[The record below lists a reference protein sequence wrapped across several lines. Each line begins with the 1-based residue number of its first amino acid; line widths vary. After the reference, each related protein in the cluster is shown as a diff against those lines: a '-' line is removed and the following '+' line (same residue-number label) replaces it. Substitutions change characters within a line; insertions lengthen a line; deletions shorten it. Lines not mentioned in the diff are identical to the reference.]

1 MDPGPPRPTLQG
13 KPLRWRSSAAQ
24 GAVGR
29 ERGITDIVQR
39 CVVFGASLVR
49 LVQVQCGTVWS
60 LSGPAGQRHDPP
72 SPALRWYCPGPAT
85 PPPARCIT
93 VSPYRLHQHPPKPT
107 PAQPPVA
114 LLRASLLL
122 KTCLTP
128 TKLALWPPCQGNPLA
143 AGRVHRVLYPTAV
156 DPADASQ
163 PPWLK
168 PPGLF

>member
-24 GAVGR
+24 DAVGR
-29 ERGITDIVQR
+29 ERGIIDIVQR

-49 LVQVQCGTVWS
+49 LVQVQSDTVWS
-60 LSGPAGQRHDPP
+60 LSGPA
-72 SPALRWYCPGPAT
+72 ATLRWYCPGPAT

-93 VSPYRLHQHPPKPT
+93 VHPHRLHQHPPKPT

-114 LLRASLLL
+114 LLRLSLLL

-128 TKLALWPPCQGNPLA
+128 TEPALWPPCQGNLLA
-143 AGRVHRVLYPTAV
+143 AGRVHRVLYPITI
-156 DPADASQ
+156 DN
-163 PPWLK
+163 
-168 PPGLF
+168 GRR